1 MSLDNIKPG
10 IQIGKYIVKK
20 PIQKGGMAHVVWATM
35 NGNDYALKVTRIT
48 GYQDVDSQNN
58 VATRKE
64 AYLLSSLDHERIV
77 RIYPLALDSQL
88 SEKKIYYASA
98 KDLQG
103 SPWFFAMEYLSGG
116 SLSDYLT
123 YCGPLMTDEATN
135 IVGNVG
141 LALNYLHHKS
151 IAHLDIKPE
160 NVVFRQ
166 MVAKGQPYNP
176 VLVDFGTAAGVKK
189 FTDEAG
195 SWYVMSPERVRGA
208 TGRAAPESI
217 EKIDP
222 LKADIWSLGILL
234 YQSLANSLPF
244 PESNHR
250 RLTSQI
256 LNDIPEPIAKKNKDV
271 PKTLDHFIIDECLAK
286 KPEDRPTIK
295 EFLSFIY
302 TYSGRD
308 VLATSIKDGYY
319 GKY

>member
-1 MSLDNIKPG
+1 MLADIKPG
-10 IQIGKYIVKK
+10 MQIGKYVVKK
-20 PIQKGGMAHVVWATM
+20 PIQQGGMAHVVWVKV
-35 NGNDYALKVTRIT
+35 NENDDYALKITRIT
-48 GYQDVDSQNN
+48 GKSDIDSQNN

-64 AYLLSSLDHERIV
+64 AYLLGSLYHERIV
-77 RIYPLALDSQL
+77 RIYPLMLDSH
-88 SEKKIYYASA
+88 SADKKIYYASA
-98 KDLQG
+98 KDLHG

-123 YCGPLMTDEATN
+123 HCGPLMVDEATN

-141 LALNYLHHKS
+141 LALNYLHHKG

-160 NVVFRQ
+160 NVVFRRKI
-166 MVAKGQPYNP
+166 VKGQAYDP

-208 TGRAAPESI
+208 TGRAAPELS
-217 EKIDP
+217 EKINP
-222 LKADIWSLGILL
+222 LKADIWSMGILL

-244 PESNHR
+244 AASDQR

-256 LNDIPEPIAKKNKDV
+256 LNDVPEPITKKNKNI
-271 PKTLDHFIIDECLAK
+271 PEELDRFITNECLAK

-295 EFLSFIY
+295 EFLSTIY
-302 TYSGRD
+302 VYSGRG
-308 VLATSIKDGYY
+308 VLATSIEDGYY
-319 GKY
+319 GKH